1 MKRLD
6 AALVLMNGAI
16 AAAVVWAAVALQD
29 HARRFPVE
37 VLAGLL
43 PQLTAALAAWAPRN
57 RIACGASVVCNGL
70 LVLGGVT
77 LAIAWLFTGSY
88 GGFWDRLLL
97 PVFAALLLAT
107 GALNMRRAW
116 PTVSPNRK
124 DEDPP

>member
-43 PQLTAALAAWAPRN
+43 PQLTAALAAWKPRN

-77 LAIAWLFTGSY
+77 LAIAWLFSGSY
-88 GGFWDRLLL
+88 GGPLDRLVL
-97 PVFAALLLAT
+97 PALAALLLAT
-107 GALNMRRAW
+107 GVLNMRRAW
-116 PTVSPNRK
+116 PAVSPNRQ
-124 DEDPP
+124 DEDLP